1 MGQRYLPG
9 TAAALGIV
17 FFSACT
23 KAPPSTRESTIT
35 AVPFTQVEIVDT
47 FWAPRLENNRRV
59 TIPSQLEAYAQ
70 RGRLPSAKLIE
81 AAAYVLAQN
90 PDPQLEQRVERSIE
104 EMIENQLPE
113 GRPREWK
120 RLLNGELYS
129 AGHFFEAA
137 VAYAQA
143 TGESTMLEAARRI
156 ADDIDDQFGPQKRRE
171 VSQHEEV
178 KIGLVRLFRHSGDE
192 RYLKLAKFFLDE
204 RGRADSG
211 RRLYGEYAQD
221 HEPVVQQ
228 AEAVGHTVRASYLY
242 TSLADVAL
250 LTGESSYAQAGN
262 RIWEDV
268 VFRKSYLT
276 GHIGSHRDHEDFGEA
291 FELPNISAWNETCAA
306 IGSVFWNHRLF
317 LLHGESRY
325 VDVLE
330 RILYNGVL
338 VGISLDGQSFF
349 YQNPLR
355 THGGFERHPW
365 FGPNCCPPNMA
376 RLLASLGDY
385 IYAQDQDGIYVN
397 LFVGG
402 KAHIQLNGQRVLVTQ
417 ETEYPWDGH
426 ISIQVQPERPADFT
440 LFLRIPGWCRNDP
453 LPGGL
458 YRYLTPETP
467 SADLRINGQE
477 SLVDLDR
484 GYARIDRRW
493 QAGDEVE
500 LNLPMQVRRV
510 LADARVIDNRGLVA
524 LERGP
529 LVYCVEGRDNDG
541 QVMNLLIPDPAD
553 LSAEYRANLLGG
565 VCVITGKVTRVE
577 RGPDRRSEKQDE
589 HQLVAV
595 PYYSWANRGENPMSV
610 WLAREAARCILPPV
624 PTLVSSAHISTSCGE
639 GSLEDNYPGHE
650 VPSIAERFFPRA
662 QSGAAGPE
670 ALFDQ
675 VEPMD
680 SADGS
685 HTYLRLRPQ
694 NGDKAWIQLEFEQP
708 AEVSEVELYWK
719 DDREYCRLPRSWSL
733 YYRASQGWIPVSN
746 PNPFGVDP
754 DRFNRVAFDPVT
766 TSGLRLE
773 IILQGQEFKAG
784 ELGPPDANYLRE
796 DTVWYECGLIEWRV
810 K

>member
-1 MGQRYLPG
+1 
-9 TAAALGIV
+9 
-17 FFSACT
+17 
-23 KAPPSTRESTIT
+23 
-35 AVPFTQVEIVDT
+35 
-47 FWAPRLENNRRV
+47 LENNRRI

-70 RGRLPSAKLIE
+70 RGRRPSAKLIE
-81 AAAYVLAQN
+81 AAAYVLAQH
-90 PDPQLEQRVERSIE
+90 PDPGLQENVARSID
-104 EMIENQLPE
+104 EMIANQLPE

-120 RLLNGELYS
+120 RLLNGELYG

-137 VAYAQA
+137 IAYFQA
-143 TGESTMLEAARRI
+143 TGDNKMLEAALRT
-156 ADDIDDQFGPQKRRE
+156 ADDIDTHFGLQKRRE

-178 KIGLVRLFRHSGDE
+178 KIGLIKLFRHTGNE
-192 RYLKLAKFFLDE
+192 KYLNLAKFFLDE

-221 HEPVVQQ
+221 HKPVIQQ
-228 AEAVGHTVRASYLY
+228 SEAVGHTVRASYLY
-242 TSLADVAL
+242 TSLADMAL
-250 LTGESSYAQAGN
+250 LTGESPYMQAGQ

-268 VFRKSYLT
+268 VYRKSYLT

-325 VDVLE
+325 MDVLE

-338 VGISLDGQSFF
+338 VGVSLDGQSFF

-365 FGPNCCPPNMA
+365 FGPNCCPPNVA

-385 IYAQDQDGIYVN
+385 TYAQDQDGIYVN
-397 LFVGG
+397 LFIAGG
-402 KAHIQLNGQRVLVTQ
+402 ARISMKGQQILLAQ
-417 ETEYPWDGH
+417 ETDYPWDGR
-426 ISIQVQPERPADFT
+426 IKIQVQPERPSTFT
-440 LFLRIPGWCRNDP
+440 LFLRIPGWCRNEP
-453 LPGGL
+453 MPGGL
-458 YRYLTPETP
+458 YRYMTPQAP
-467 SADLRINGQE
+467 AVGLRINGQE

-484 GYARIDRRW
+484 GFARLNRRW
-493 QAGDEVE
+493 QAGDVVE
-500 LNLPMQVRRV
+500 LDLPMPVRRV
-510 LADARVIDNRGLVA
+510 LADERVIDNRGMVA

-529 LVYCVEGRDNDG
+529 LVYCAEGRDNDG
-541 QVMNLLIPDPAD
+541 HVMNLLIPDPTD
-553 LSAEYRANLLGG
+553 LSAEYRADLLGG
-565 VCVITGKVTRVE
+565 VCVITGKVLRLE
-577 RGPDRRSEKQDE
+577 RGPDQDSVLRGE
-589 HQLVAV
+589 HELVAV
-595 PYYSWANRGENPMSV
+595 PYYSWANRGENRMSV
-610 WLAREAARCILPPV
+610 WLARDAARCILPPV
-624 PTLVSSAHISTSCGE
+624 PTLLSTGRVSTSCGE
-639 GSLEDNYPGHE
+639 GSIEDNYPGHE
-650 VPSIAERFFPRA
+650 VPSIAARFFPRA

-694 NGDKAWIQLEFEQP
+694 TGDKAWVQVDFDQA
-708 AEVSEVELYWK
+708 AEVSEVEVYWK
-719 DDREYCRLPRSWSL
+719 DDREYCLLPRSWRLL
-733 YYRASQGWIPVSN
+733 YRRLQEWIPVSN
-746 PNPFGVDP
+746 ANPYGIEP
-754 DRFNRVAFDPVT
+754 DRFNRVTFDPVT

-773 IILQGQEFKAG
+773 ITLQGQEFKSG

-796 DTVWYECGLIEWRV
+796 DTIWFECGLIEWRV